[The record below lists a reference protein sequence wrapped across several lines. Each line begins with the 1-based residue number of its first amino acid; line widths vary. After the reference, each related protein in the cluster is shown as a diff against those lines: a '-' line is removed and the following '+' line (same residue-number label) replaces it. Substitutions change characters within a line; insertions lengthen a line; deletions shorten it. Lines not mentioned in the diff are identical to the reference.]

1 MKLDSIFIKNY
12 LKSKFNGT
20 YDIEWNNNISNITE
34 VFGSVE
40 DWDICVSGNNLVD
53 HSFSFL
59 ISCEKGSVNYVYS
72 NKTVDIYCNFKDIV
86 ISKKDID
93 KVISS
98 MKILGDSIIK
108 ISDYNEVSKFYRCIP
123 KFKKAGFKIL
133 YDNHDGIIALSK
145 DSEIF
150 EIEYDYF
157 HKNFIEHKFSFTD
170 FDYENFDENV
180 KMIHNI
186 LYSLIF

>member
-1 MKLDSIFIKNY
+1 MKLDSVFIKNY
-12 LKSKFNGT
+12 LKNKFNGT
-20 YDIEWNNNISNITE
+20 YDIEWNNNISNIKE

-72 NKTVDIYCNFKDIV
+72 NKTVDIYCNFKDKV

-98 MKILGDSIIK
+98 MKILGDNIIK
-108 ISDYNEVSKFYRCIP
+108 ISDYDTE
-123 KFKKAGFKIL
+123 
-133 YDNHDGIIALSK
+133 
-145 DSEIF
+145 
-150 EIEYDYF
+150 
-157 HKNFIEHKFSFTD
+157 KN
-170 FDYENFDENV
+170 
-180 KMIHNI
+180 
-186 LYSLIF
+186 L

>member
-1 MKLDSIFIKNY
+1 MKLDSVFIKNY

-20 YDIEWNNNISNITE
+20 YDIRWNMNILNITE
-34 VFGSVE
+34 VFGSVK

-98 MKILGDSIIK
+98 MKILGDNIIK
-108 ISDYNEVSKFYRCIP
+108 ISDYDTVSNFYNCIP
-123 KFKKAGFKIL
+123 KFKEAGFDIL
-133 YDNHDGIIALSK
+133 HDNYDGNIVLSRDGEL
-145 DSEIF
+145 F
-150 EIEYDYF
+150 EIEYDCFY
-157 HKNFIEHKFSFTD
+157 KNFIEHKFSFTD
-170 FDYENFDENV
+170 FDYKNFEENV